1 MRNYRHARFP
11 ERPPAMKLDYF
22 FDPFCGWCY
31 ASAPA
36 LDAIAEAYPHAL
48 TMQPSGLFAN
58 TGGRPVSS
66 IANHAWRNDQ
76 RIAELTGQKV
86 TIEYR
91 DLVLHNPDGIFD
103 SIYATRAIVAL
114 GAIDRSLEPEVLHAL
129 QTARYVDA
137 KDTADPA
144 VVAAVA
150 AEVSEK
156 DGNSVD
162 EDDFA
167 QKLANNEALATR
179 TEDRIRE
186 ALARMRELSGSGVP
200 QMLATIGDHREV
212 IWGSDLYGGAE
223 TVLKAVSAVQGR
235 ASLANEAIAS
245 F

>member
-1 MRNYRHARFP
+1 
-11 ERPPAMKLDYF
+11 MKLDYF

-36 LDAIAEAYPHAL
+36 LDAIAEAYPHAV

-58 TGGRPVSS
+58 TEGRPVLS

-76 RIAELTGQKV
+76 WIAELTGLKV

-91 DLVLHNPDGIFD
+91 DRILRNPDGIFD

-114 GAIDRSLEPEVLHAL
+114 GAIDPSLEPKVLHAL
-129 QTARYVDA
+129 QMARYVDA
-137 KDTADPA
+137 KDTANPA

-150 AEVSEK
+150 ADVSGK
-156 DGNSVD
+156 GGHSVD
-162 EDDFA
+162 EDAFA
-167 QKLANNEALATR
+167 YKLANNEALATR
-179 TEDRIRE
+179 TENRIRE

-200 QMLATIGDHREV
+200 QLLATIGGHREV
-212 IWGSDLYGGAE
+212 IRGGDLYGGAD
-223 TVLKAVSAVQGR
+223 TVLKAIRAVKDR
-235 ASLANEAIAS
+235 ASLPSEPIAS